1 MPGKGLLSSLTNK
14 AQQALSQTPL
24 AGKLGPLTDQPA
36 ASSTTGAPSKPTGAP
51 TSEQQAAAYTTPAQ
65 EQSGTLSG
73 RHYGLETI
81 SHQLRSL
88 QVQYS

>member
-1 MPGKGLLSSLTNK
+1 MPGKSLISSLTEK
-14 AQQALSQTPL
+14 AQAIAGTALGSKHP
-24 AGKLGPLTDQPA
+24 AGTGHDDASTA
-36 ASSTTGAPSKPTGAP
+36 ASSDTHAPSTVQNQPGYAP
-51 TSEQQAAAYTTPAQ
+51 PSQ

-81 SHQLRSL
+81 QHHLRSL